1 MVYFILLWEK
11 GGNVNVLIIKILNP
25 PFPQKI
31 KRHKKVIIM
40 QYAIIRI
47 INNFILN
54 KYIYINIHN
63 KLFLYFLKVKMSLSI
78 KFIQGLEKHGLS
90 YNEIKK
96 WQYCGGKSWSD
107 GAYEITRHEKYFK
120 QCYPNED
127 YPKQKKECICG
138 TDLIHNCFIRE
149 NNESSVESIL
159 IVGQCCVEKFIDG
172 GLDKRCEKCSSP
184 HNNIKDNLCKIC
196 RKRQHN
202 AEQLEKAKQR
212 NLETALRREQKRIE
226 KEKEK
231 ERLLHS
237 QRYYFDIPYDIS
249 NDKEN
254 YAYLKTNKCKWEST
268 IKAWYCNGNKNNIEN
283 ILDHFEEYHIED
295 IEDFK
300 QKKNTKFKEY
310 KDKNFINDI
319 MKDLKLSFMDA
330 VANAKGKN
338 LRFDKELKLWY
349 KQY

>member
-1 MVYFILLWEK
+1 M
-11 GGNVNVLIIKILNP
+11 
-25 PFPQKI
+25 
-31 KRHKKVIIM
+31 
-40 QYAIIRI
+40 A
-47 INNFILN
+47 
-54 KYIYINIHN
+54 
-63 KLFLYFLKVKMSLSI
+63 LSI
-78 KFIQGLEKHGLS
+78 KFIRGLESIGLS

-107 GAYEITRHEKYFK
+107 GEHNITRHEKYFH
-120 QCYPNED
+120 QCYPNEQF
-127 YPKQKKECICG
+127 PKQVRECICG

-149 NNESSVESIL
+149 NNESPVDSIL

-172 GLDKRCEKCSSP
+172 GLDKRCEKCELP
-184 HNNIKDNLCKIC
+184 HNNIKDNLCKNC

-202 AEQLEKAKQR
+202 IELLERAKQR

-226 KEKEK
+226 NEKEK
-231 ERLLHS
+231 ERLLHA
-237 QRYYFDIPYDIS
+237 QRYYFDIPYKVS

-283 ILDHFEEYHIED
+283 ILDHFEDYHIID
-295 IEDFK
+295 IKDFQEK
-300 QKKNTKFKEY
+300 RATQFKDY

-319 MKDLKLSFMDA
+319 MKHLFEKKADPKKGVKGVQPLFMDA
-330 VANAKGKN
+330 VENAKEQN
-338 LRFDKELKLWY
+338 LKFDKELKLWY